1 MAEKKSG
8 FMAEFKKFIMRGN
21 VLDMAVGM
29 IIGSAFT
36 AIVQS
41 VVKDIFNPII
51 GLLIGSIDFQELR
64 VVLKPATETAGE
76 VAIRYGALIQNI
88 LQFLITAFV
97 LFVIIRATNRFKD
110 KKEAEA
116 QKELA
121 AAEKE
126 AEEARAAEKAVSEKI
141 EKGPEDG
148 EAGQRRSAVE
158 AAGTSA
164 CPSGCP
170 RPARGRDTFGK
181 SRWPAGGRFPES

>member
-29 IIGSAFT
+29 VVGSAFT

-41 VVKDIFNPII
+41 VVKDIINPVV
-51 GLLIGSIDFQELR
+51 GLLIGKIDFQELR

-116 QKELA
+116 KA
-121 AAEKE
+121 KAEAKSK
-126 AEEARAAEKAVSEKI
+126 AEEEAKKPVPV
-141 EKGPEDG
+141 PEDIALLR
-148 EAGQRRSAVE
+148 EI
-158 AAGTSA
+158 
-164 CPSGCP
+164 
-170 RPARGRDTFGK
+170 RDALK
-181 SRWPAGGRFPES
+181 KN

>member
-8 FMAEFKKFIMRGN
+8 FRAEFKKFIMRGN

-29 IIGSAFT
+29 VVGSAFT

-41 VVKDIFNPII
+41 VVKDIINPVV
-51 GLLIGSIDFQELR
+51 GLLIGKIDFQELR
-64 VVLKPATETAGE
+64 VVLKPATEAASE

-116 QKELA
+116 KA
-121 AAEKE
+121 KAE
-126 AEEARAAEKAVSEKI
+126 AEAKAKAEEEAKKPVPV
-141 EKGPEDG
+141 PEDIALLR
-148 EAGQRRSAVE
+148 EI
-158 AAGTSA
+158 
-164 CPSGCP
+164 
-170 RPARGRDTFGK
+170 RDALK
-181 SRWPAGGRFPES
+181 KN

>member
-1 MAEKKSG
+1 MAEKNTG
-8 FMAEFKKFIMRGN
+8 FMAEFKKFLMRGN
-21 VLDMAVGM
+21 VFDMAVGM

-116 QKELA
+116 KA
-121 AAEKE
+121 KAE
-126 AEEARAAEKAVSEKI
+126 AEAKAKAEEEAKKPVPV
-141 EKGPEDG
+141 PEDIALLR
-148 EAGQRRSAVE
+148 EI
-158 AAGTSA
+158 
-164 CPSGCP
+164 
-170 RPARGRDTFGK
+170 RDALK
-181 SRWPAGGRFPES
+181 KN

>member
-29 IIGSAFT
+29 IVGAAFT
-36 AIVQS
+36 SIVQS

-64 VVLKPATETAGE
+64 IILKPATDTASE

-88 LQFLITAFV
+88 IQFLITAFV
-97 LFVIIRATNRFKD
+97 LFVIIRSTNRFKE

-116 QKELA
+116 KAKAEEVKA
-121 AAEKE
+121 AAEDVKQS
-126 AEEARAAEKAVSEKI
+126 AEEVKAAAENVK
-141 EKGPEDG
+141 
-148 EAGQRRSAVE
+148 SAL
-158 AAGTSA
+158 SNL
-164 CPSGCP
+164 
-170 RPARGRDTFGK
+170 K
-181 SRWPAGGRFPES
+181 KK